1 MLLKKNKLLLI
12 VLLSLAVITLTSLAG
27 GAKEAAEAGEE
38 MEILADE
45 MVLKKTSL
53 VATGNVEVNSSQGR
67 MTGDRF
73 EVDNEAETGLMT
85 GDPPVLISQGWQ
97 VTGKRLEIDFAAEE
111 VFVPQKAHLQSDTME
126 ADAEQMRILHQ
137 KSQAVLTGDVVV
149 VNKERRLTGQKV
161 TIDLETE
168 SMTSEGKTK
177 LTLPPSDLESES
189 ETNDN

>member
-1 MLLKKNKLLLI
+1 MLLEKSKLLPI
-12 VLLSLAVITLTSLAG
+12 VLFSLAVITVTSLAG
-27 GAKEAAEAGEE
+27 AKEAKEAGGE

-45 MVLKKTSL
+45 MILEKKSI

-85 GDPPVLISQGWQ
+85 GDPPVLVSQGWQ

-126 ADAEQMRILHQ
+126 ADAEQMRILYQ
-137 KSQAVLTGDVVV
+137 KRQAVLTGDVVV
-149 VNKERRLTGQKV
+149 VNQERRLTGQKV

-168 SMTSEGKTK
+168 RMSSKGRTK
-177 LTLPPSDLESES
+177 LTLPSSDLESES